1 MSTSKDFL
9 TGWDFMSNAMAV
21 NVAAGM
27 AAVDVRN
34 NAMIN
39 QKIAIDNQRA
49 QIVNE
54 AIEGFKTSMN
64 NHPYKNL
71 HSEQLKGYVAE
82 GWHQHTFNIDAL
94 EHGSNHRARTLDSN
108 EFGSVDIETNFGKNY
123 SLKYSNTA
131 KSSENMQAVLEI
143 GTGKAKYT
151 SQERLIPAEQV
162 SEAKLLARRNALKNS
177 ITRPEVAAAH
187 NEVENKLVGTISDDN
202 GISSKELSVT
212 EAKQIAEEVK
222 NNEFD
227 PEKHGYKKR
236 VLAKPVKIK
245 YFRGAMKAGV
255 SAAFISAAMHIVPE
269 LYKVIV
275 HLIKKGQLSID
286 QLKRSGKK
294 ILSASGEAFLK
305 GATAYSLEAL
315 IKKGV
320 FGQLINNMNPSVIG
334 AMVLIISETVKDS
347 LLLAAGKLSPREM
360 GIRFVDNTVNTSI
373 MIATGSYVQALL
385 PNLPILGYLIGTLL
399 GSAIAVVFNI
409 GKNKLI
415 SFCVDSGFT
424 AFGLVEQNYQ
434 IPEEVLKE
442 MGIDVIPIPRI
453 EVPTVEV
460 ERIPVGSDVRRID
473 YDTIKF
479 TVLKRGLIGVNRVG
493 YVTA

>member
-255 SAAFISAAMHIVPE
+255 SAAFISAAMQIVPE

-442 MGIDVIPIPRI
+442 MGVDVIPIPRI
-453 EVPTVEV
+453 EVPRVEV
-460 ERIPVGSDVRRID
+460 ERIPVGRDIRRID

>member
-1 MSTSKDFL
+1 MNTSKEFL
-9 TGWDFMSNAMAV
+9 AGWDFMSNAMVA
-21 NVAAGM
+21 NIAAGM
-27 AAVDVRN
+27 ADADIRN
-34 NAMIN
+34 NVMIN
-39 QKIAIDNQRA
+39 QKIARDNQLA
-49 QIVNE
+49 QLVNE

-94 EHGSNHRARTLDSN
+94 EHGSNHRVWTLDSN

-143 GTGKAKYT
+143 GTGKAKYR

-162 SEAKLLARRNALKNS
+162 PEAKRLARRNALKNS

-255 SAAFISAAMHIVPE
+255 SAAFISAAMQIVPE

-442 MGIDVIPIPRI
+442 MGVDVIPIPRI
-453 EVPTVEV
+453 EVPRVEV
-460 ERIPVGSDVRRID
+460 ERIPVGRDIRRID

>member
-27 AAVDVRN
+27 AAVDARN

-255 SAAFISAAMHIVPE
+255 SAAFISAAMQIVPE

-442 MGIDVIPIPRI
+442 MGVDVIPIPRI
-453 EVPTVEV
+453 EVPRVEV
-460 ERIPVGSDVRRID
+460 ERIPVGRDIRRID

>member
-1 MSTSKDFL
+1 MSTSKEFL
-9 TGWDFMSNAMAV
+9 AGWDFMSNAMAA

-27 AAVDVRN
+27 AARDVRN

-39 QKIAIDNQRA
+39 QKIAIDNQQA
-49 QIVNE
+49 QIMND
-54 AIEGFKTSMN
+54 AIEQFKISMN

-71 HSEQLKGYVAE
+71 HSEQFKGYVAE
-82 GWHQHTFNIDAL
+82 GWHQHTFNIDAQ
-94 EHGSNHRARTLDSN
+94 EHGSNHRVRTLDSN

-131 KSSENMQAVLEI
+131 KSSETMQAVLEI
-143 GTGKAKYT
+143 RTGKAKYR

-162 SEAKLLARRNALKNS
+162 PEAKKLARRNALKNS

-187 NEVENKLVGTISDDN
+187 NEVENKLVGTISDHN
-202 GISSKELSVT
+202 GISSKKLSVK
-212 EAKQIAEEVK
+212 EAKQIAEEIK
-222 NNEFD
+222 NNQFD

-236 VLAKPVKIK
+236 VLAKSVKIK
-245 YFRGAMKAGV
+245 CFRGAMKAGAT
-255 SAAFISAAMHIVPE
+255 AAVISAAMQIVPE
-269 LYKVIV
+269 LYKVV
-275 HLIKKGQLSID
+275 VNLIKEGQLSIE

-294 ILSASGEAFLK
+294 IFSASGEAFLK
-305 GATAYSLEAL
+305 GAVAYSLEIAVKQGRFGL
-315 IKKGV
+315 VIK
-320 FGQLINNMNPSVIG
+320 NMNPSVIG
-334 AMVLIISETVKDS
+334 AMALIIFETVKDS

-360 GIRFVDNTVNTSI
+360 GIRFVDNTMSTSI
-373 MIATGSYVQALL
+373 MLATGAFFQNLM
-385 PNLPILGYLIGTLL
+385 PTLPIIGYLIGTLL

-409 GKNKLI
+409 GKNKFI

-424 AFGLVEQNYQ
+424 AFGLVDQNYQ

-442 MGIDVIPIPRI
+442 MGVDVIPIPRI
-453 EVPTVEV
+453 EVPTVEI
-460 ERIPVGSDVRRID
+460 ERTPVGSDIRRID

>member
-1 MSTSKDFL
+1 
-9 TGWDFMSNAMAV
+9 MSNAMAV

-255 SAAFISAAMHIVPE
+255 SAAFISAAMQIVPE

-442 MGIDVIPIPRI
+442 MGVDVIPIPRI
-453 EVPTVEV
+453 EVPRVEV
-460 ERIPVGSDVRRID
+460 ERIPVGRDIRRID

>member
-1 MSTSKDFL
+1 MNTSKDFL
-9 TGWDFMSNAMAV
+9 SGWEFMSGAMVA
-21 NVAAGM
+21 NIAAGI
-27 AAVDVRN
+27 ADADIRN
-34 NAMIN
+34 NLMIN
-39 QKIAIDNQRA
+39 QKIARDNLLA
-49 QIVNE
+49 QKVNE

-71 HSEQLKGYVAE
+71 PTEQLKGYIAE
-82 GWHQHTFNIDAL
+82 GWHQHTFNINAL
-94 EHGSNHRARTLDSN
+94 EHGSNHRAWTLDSN
-108 EFGSVDIETNFGKNY
+108 KFGSVDIKTNFGKNY

-143 GTGKAKYT
+143 GTGKAKYR

-162 SEAKLLARRNALKNS
+162 SEAKKLARRNALKNS
-177 ITRPEVAAAH
+177 TTRPEVATAH
-187 NEVENKLVGTISDDN
+187 QEVESKLVGTISDDN
-202 GISSKELSVT
+202 GISSRKLSVK
-212 EAKQIAEEVK
+212 ESKQIAEEVK
-222 NNEFD
+222 NNKFD

-255 SAAFISAAMHIVPE
+255 SAACISAAMQIVPE

-275 HLIKKGQLSID
+275 HLIKKGQLSIEH
-286 QLKRSGKK
+286 LKRSGKN

-305 GATAYSLEAL
+305 GATAYGLEAA
-315 IKKGV
+315 IKQGV
-320 FGQLINNMNPSVIG
+320 FGQVIKNMNPSVIG

-360 GIRFVDNTVNTSI
+360 GIKFVDNTINTSI
-373 MIATGSYVQALL
+373 MLATGSYVQALL
-385 PNLPILGYLIGTLL
+385 PNLPVLGYLIGTLL

>member
-1 MSTSKDFL
+1 MNTSKDFL
-9 TGWDFMSNAMAV
+9 SGWEFMSGAMVA
-21 NVAAGM
+21 NIAAGI
-27 AAVDVRN
+27 ADADIRN
-34 NAMIN
+34 NLMIN
-39 QKIAIDNQRA
+39 QKIARDNLLA
-49 QIVNE
+49 QKVNE

-71 HSEQLKGYVAE
+71 PTEQLKGYVAE
-82 GWHQHTFNIDAL
+82 GWHQHTFNINAL
-94 EHGSNHRARTLDSN
+94 EHGSNHRVWTLDSN
-108 EFGSVDIETNFGKNY
+108 KFGSVDIETNFGKNY

-143 GTGKAKYT
+143 GTGKAKYR

-162 SEAKLLARRNALKNS
+162 PEAKSIARRNALKNS
-177 ITRPEVAAAH
+177 TTRPEVAAAH
-187 NEVENKLVGTISDDN
+187 NEVESKLVGTISDDN
-202 GISSKELSVT
+202 GISSRKLSVK
-212 EAKQIAEEVK
+212 ESKQIAEEVK
-222 NNEFD
+222 NNKFD

-236 VLAKPVKIK
+236 VLRKPVKIK

-255 SAAFISAAMHIVPE
+255 SAACISAAMQIVPE

-275 HLIKKGQLSID
+275 HLIKKGQLSIE

-305 GATAYSLEAL
+305 GATAYGLEAA
-315 IKKGV
+315 IKQGV
-320 FGQLINNMNPSVIG
+320 FGQVIKNMNPSVIG

-360 GIRFVDNTVNTSI
+360 GIKFVDNTINTSI
-373 MIATGSYVQALL
+373 MLATGSYVQALL

-453 EVPTVEV
+453 EVPTIEV
-460 ERIPVGSDVRRID
+460 ERIPVGRDIRRID

>member
-1 MSTSKDFL
+1 MNTSKEFL
-9 TGWDFMSNAMAV
+9 AGWDFMSNAMVA
-21 NVAAGM
+21 NIAAGM
-27 AAVDVRN
+27 ADADIRN
-34 NAMIN
+34 NVMIN
-39 QKIAIDNQRA
+39 QKIARDNQLA
-49 QIVNE
+49 QLVNE

-94 EHGSNHRARTLDSN
+94 EHGSNHRVWTLDSN

-143 GTGKAKYT
+143 GTGKAKYR
-151 SQERLIPAEQV
+151 SQERLIPEEQV
-162 SEAKLLARRNALKNS
+162 PEAKRLARRNALKNS

-187 NEVENKLVGTISDDN
+187 NEVEKKLVGTISDDN
-202 GISSKELSVT
+202 GISSKKLSVQ

-236 VLAKPVKIK
+236 VLEKPVKIK
-245 YFRGAMKAGV
+245 CFRGAMKAGV
-255 SAAFISAAMHIVPE
+255 SAAVISAAMQIVPE
-269 LYKVIV
+269 LYKVIE
-275 HLIKKGQLSID
+275 HLIKEGQLSIE

-294 ILSASGEAFLK
+294 IFSASGEAFLK
-305 GATAYSLEAL
+305 GAVAYSLEIAV
-315 IKKGV
+315 KQGR
-320 FGQLINNMNPSVIG
+320 FGQVIKNMNSSVIG
-334 AMVLIISETVKDS
+334 AMALIIFETVKDS

-360 GIRFVDNTVNTSI
+360 GIRFVDNTISTSI
-373 MIATGSYVQALL
+373 MLATGAFFQ
-385 PNLPILGYLIGTLL
+385 NLTLL

-409 GKNKLI
+409 GKNKFI

-424 AFGLVEQNYQ
+424 AFGLVDQNYQ

-442 MGIDVIPIPRI
+442 MGVDVIPIPRI
-453 EVPTVEV
+453 EVPRVEV
-460 ERIPVGSDVRRID
+460 ERTPVCSDVRRID

>member
-1 MSTSKDFL
+1 MNTSKEFL
-9 TGWDFMSNAMAV
+9 AGWDFMSNAMVA
-21 NVAAGM
+21 NIAAGM
-27 AAVDVRN
+27 AARDVHN

-39 QKIAIDNQRA
+39 QKIARDNQLA
-49 QIVNE
+49 QLVNE

-94 EHGSNHRARTLDSN
+94 EHGSNHRVRTLDSN

-143 GTGKAKYT
+143 GTGKAKYR

-162 SEAKLLARRNALKNS
+162 PEAKRLARRNALKNS
-177 ITRPEVAAAH
+177 I
-187 NEVENKLVGTISDDN
+187 ISDDN
-202 GISSKELSVT
+202 GISSKKLSVN
-212 EAKQIAEEVK
+212 EAKQIAEEIK
-222 NNEFD
+222 NNKFD

-245 YFRGAMKAGV
+245 CFRGAMKAGAT
-255 SAAFISAAMHIVPE
+255 AAVLSAAMQIVPE
-269 LYKVIV
+269 LYKVVV
-275 HLIKKGQLSID
+275 HLIKEGQLSIE
-286 QLKRSGKK
+286 QLKSSGKK
-294 ILSASGEAFLK
+294 IFSASGEAFLK
-305 GATAYSLEAL
+305 GAVAYSLEIAV
-315 IKKGV
+315 KQGR
-320 FGQLINNMNPSVIG
+320 FGQVIKNMNPSVIG
-334 AMVLIISETVKDS
+334 AMALIIFETVKDS

-360 GIRFVDNTVNTSI
+360 GIRFVDNTISTSI
-373 MIATGSYVQALL
+373 MLATGAFFQNLM
-385 PNLPILGYLIGTLL
+385 PTLPIIGYLIGTLL

-409 GKNKLI
+409 GKNKFI

-424 AFGLVEQNYQ
+424 AFGLVDQNYQ

-442 MGIDVIPIPRI
+442 MGVDVIPIPRV
-453 EVPTVEV
+453 EVPRIEV
-460 ERIPVGSDVRRID
+460 ERTPVGRDVRRID

>member
-255 SAAFISAAMHIVPE
+255 SAAFISAAMQIVPE

-320 FGQLINNMNPSVIG
+320 FGQFINNMNPSVIG

-442 MGIDVIPIPRI
+442 MGVDVIPIPRI
-453 EVPTVEV
+453 EVPRVEV
-460 ERIPVGSDVRRID
+460 ERIPVGRDIRRID

>member
-255 SAAFISAAMHIVPE
+255 SAAFISAAMQIVPE

-305 GATAYSLEAL
+305 GATAYSLEVL

-442 MGIDVIPIPRI
+442 MGVDVIPIPRI
-453 EVPTVEV
+453 EVPRVEV
-460 ERIPVGSDVRRID
+460 ERIPVGRDIRRID

>member
-1 MSTSKDFL
+1 MNTSKDFL
-9 TGWDFMSNAMAV
+9 SGWDFMSDAMVA
-21 NVAAGM
+21 NIAAGM
-27 AAVDVRN
+27 ADADIRN
-34 NAMIN
+34 NVMIN
-39 QKIAIDNQRA
+39 QKIDRDNQLA
-49 QIVNE
+49 QQVNE
-54 AIEGFKTSMN
+54 YIEQFKNSMN

-82 GWHQHTFNIDAL
+82 SWHEYTFNLDAV

-143 GTGKAKYT
+143 RTGKAKYR

-162 SEAKLLARRNALKNS
+162 PEAKSIARRNALKNS
-177 ITRPEVAAAH
+177 TTRPEVAAAH

-202 GISSKELSVT
+202 GISSKKLSVE

-222 NNEFD
+222 NNRFD
-227 PEKHGYKKR
+227 PENHGYKKR
-236 VLAKPVKIK
+236 VLRKPVKIK

-255 SAAFISAAMHIVPE
+255 SAAVISAAMQIVPE
-269 LYKVIV
+269 LYKVVV
-275 HLIKKGQLSID
+275 HLIKEGQLSIE

-294 ILSASGEAFLK
+294 MFSASGEAFLK

-320 FGQLINNMNPSVIG
+320 FGQVINNMNPSVIG

-360 GIRFVDNTVNTSI
+360 GIKFVDNTINTSI
-373 MIATGSYVQALL
+373 MLATGSIFQALTPTL
-385 PNLPILGYLIGTLL
+385 PVFGYLIGTLL

-409 GKNKLI
+409 GKNKFI

-424 AFGLVEQNYQ
+424 AFGLVDQNYQ

-442 MGIDVIPIPRI
+442 MGVDVIPIPRV
-453 EVPTVEV
+453 EVPTVEI
-460 ERIPVGSDVRRID
+460 ERTPVGSDIRRID
-473 YDTIKF
+473 YETIKF